1 MNDDTERRPYTY
13 EDAARVCEV
22 SPETIRARARR
33 GRLERGRPTNS
44 NRPTVLLSQ
53 AEIEAIRNGR
63 PFHPP
68 GQPPGR
74 PGGHPS
80 GQSNIIT
87 ALEGQIAA
95 KDAHLEILQ
104 RQLAAVERRADR
116 AEERAEKAE
125 QRLIEELARLAG
137 QNVGGLTSEPN
148 EAETKELDVLS
159 AELRLEFEGVGA
171 HPPSERPTNPAK
183 NTRTG
188 PEPRQAEAL
197 SPAFGSNSAPVS
209 ATPATSP
216 LPSLITRLRRGWWSQ
231 FIPPWRRTA

>member
-33 GRLERGRPTNS
+33 GRLKRGRPTNS

-53 AEIEAIRNGR
+53 AEIDAIRNGR
-63 PFHPP
+63 PFHPD

-74 PGGHPS
+74 LDGYPP
-80 GQSNIIT
+80 GQSSIVT
-87 ALEGQIAA
+87 AWEGQIAA
-95 KDAHLEILQ
+95 KDAHLEALQ
-104 RQLAAVERRADR
+104 RQLAAAERRAER

-125 QRLIEELARLAG
+125 QRLIEELAKLAG
-137 QNVGGLTSEPN
+137 QNVGGLTSELN
-148 EAETKELDVLS
+148 EAETKELDRLS

-171 HPPSERPTNPAK
+171 HPPSERPADPAE
-183 NTRTG
+183 NTCTG
-188 PEPRQAEAL
+188 SEPRQAEAP

-209 ATPATSP
+209 ATPATSST
-216 LPSLITRLRRGWWSQ
+216 PSLVTKLRRGWWSQ
-231 FIPPWRRTA
+231 FVPSWRRTA